1 MTDENKITEMEPI
14 VVGADAAEENSVVE
28 SAAVEEIQNPEPA
41 QEVGVV
47 AEPENSPAP
56 ENIQPQQTVETNSSA
71 SSTQRTEELENAVAS
86 NNIPQLVQ
94 VLLTFAI
101 EQGASDIHIEPM
113 QNTIRVRYR
122 IDGVLHRIIE
132 YPKNLNAGVVAR
144 IKIVSNLKID
154 EQRLPQDGRTQLT
167 TDEGREMDVRVSTLP
182 TVNGEKVCMRLQ
194 DKSRDIPDFDELG
207 ITGRNREVISKAIN
221 SPNGIFLVT
230 GPTGSG
236 KTTTLYSALSILNK
250 ISDNIMTCEDPVEYQ
265 MDGLNQSQMR
275 PEINFD
281 FASGL
286 RTALRQDPDIIMVGE
301 IRDLETVEIAI
312 RAALTGHLVLST
324 VHTNSASET
333 ITRLIDMGAK
343 PFLISS
349 AVRAILAQR
358 LVRKICPHCREE
370 IQADSKLLENV
381 RNDIQHY
388 KPANEKEV
396 SSISDMKFYR
406 GKGCDAC
413 NGTGYKGRVGI
424 YEALEITPE
433 IQRLIVKERPSNEIE
448 EVAIQEGLV
457 KLRTDGILKALEG
470 ITTLEEVYE
479 IVGK

>member
-1 MTDENKITEMEPI
+1 MSDENNITEIEPI
-14 VVGADAAEENSVVE
+14 VVGADDAPIEEV
-28 SAAVEEIQNPEPA
+28 API
-41 QEVGVV
+41 VV
-47 AEPENSPAP
+47 ATDTPTEAEADSAGDVSSPDALP
-56 ENIQPQQTVETNSSA
+56 PLSG
-71 SSTQRTEELENAVAS
+71 STTAAQRKDELENAVAS

-94 VLLTFAI
+94 ILLTYAI

-122 IDGVLHRIIE
+122 VDGVLHRVIE
-132 YPKNLNAGVVAR
+132 YPRNLNPGVVAR

-182 TVNGEKVCMRLQ
+182 TINGEKVCMRLQ
-194 DKSRDIPDFDELG
+194 DKSRDIPNFDELG
-207 ITGRNREVISKAIN
+207 ITGRNREVISRAIDA
-221 SPNGIFLVT
+221 PNGIFLVT

-236 KTTTLYSALSILNK
+236 KTTTLYSALSILNQ

-324 VHTNSASET
+324 VHTNSSSET

-358 LVRKICPHCREE
+358 LVRKVCEHCREE
-370 IQADSKLLENV
+370 IDAEPKLLENV
-381 RNDIQHY
+381 KKDIANY
-388 KPANEKEV
+388 VPASEREKNT
-396 SSISDMKFYR
+396 IAKMQFYR
-406 GKGCDAC
+406 GKGCEYC
-413 NGTGYKGRVGI
+413 NGTGYKGRIGI
-424 YEALEITPE
+424 YEALEITQE
-433 IQRLIVKERPSNEIE
+433 IQRLIVKERPANEIE
-448 EVAIQEGLV
+448 DTALKEGLV

-479 IVGK
+479 IVGR

>member
-1 MTDENKITEMEPI
+1 MTDENNITEMEPI
-14 VVGADAAEENSVVE
+14 VVGADTPNEESSESEAQTEATETAETQAPSVPQQAISTNSNA
-28 SAAVEEIQNPEPA
+28 SAA
-41 QEVGVV
+41 
-47 AEPENSPAP
+47 
-56 ENIQPQQTVETNSSA
+56 
-71 SSTQRTEELENAVAS
+71 QRKEELENAVAS

-94 VLLTFAI
+94 ILLSSAI

-122 IDGVLHRIIE
+122 VDGVLHRIIE
-132 YPKNLNAGVVAR
+132 YPRNLNPGVVAR

-182 TVNGEKVCMRLQ
+182 TINGEKVCMRLQ

-207 ITGRNREVISKAIN
+207 ITGRNLDVISRAIDA
-221 SPNGIFLVT
+221 PNGIFLVT

-236 KTTTLYSALSILNK
+236 KTTTLYSALSVLNK
-250 ISDNIMTCEDPVEYQ
+250 VSDNIMTCEDPVEYQ

-324 VHTNSASET
+324 IHTNSACET

-358 LVRKICPHCREE
+358 LVRKVCEHCREE
-370 IQADSKLLENV
+370 VDADPKLLENV
-381 RNDIQHY
+381 KQDIANY
-388 KPANEKEV
+388 TPANDREKTG
-396 SSISDMKFYR
+396 IANMKFYR
-406 GKGCDAC
+406 GKGCEAC

-433 IQRLIVKERPSNEIE
+433 IQRLIVKERPGNEIE
-448 EVAIQEGLV
+448 EAALKEGLV

-470 ITTLEEVYE
+470 VTTLEEVYE